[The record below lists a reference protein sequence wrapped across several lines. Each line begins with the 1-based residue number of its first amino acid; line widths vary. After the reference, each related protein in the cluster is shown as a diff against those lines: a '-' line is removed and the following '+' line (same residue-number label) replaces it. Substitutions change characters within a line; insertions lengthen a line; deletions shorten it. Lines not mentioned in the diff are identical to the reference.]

1 MILAQKIRLYPTA
14 EQVQKLW
21 QSVGTARFVYNW
33 TLARQE
39 ENYQNG
45 GKFI

>member
-21 QSVGTARFVYNW
+21 QSVGT
-33 TLARQE
+33 
-39 ENYQNG
+39 
-45 GKFI
+45 

>member
-21 QSVGTARFVYNW
+21 QSVGTA
-33 TLARQE
+33 
-39 ENYQNG
+39 
-45 GKFI
+45 